1 MHKIQEKLLELSK
14 KVSLKGKSLREIGDL
29 VGVDNQPQKVKHHLA
44 QLEKKGFIDL
54 LGGSSNVR
62 RVEKTTGGLIP
73 IPILGTANC
82 GEANMFADGN
92 IEGYLKV
99 SPTMLKKKNNIFAIR
114 ATGFSMNKANVNGES
129 IDQGDFVI
137 VDSENKNPRSGDYV
151 LSIIDGVANI
161 KKINIDET
169 RKQIVLLPES
179 SKDYSPIYIHAAD
192 SDCYYVGGKVLQV
205 IKKPK

>member
-1 MHKIQEKLLELSK
+1 MHQIQEKLLELSK
-14 KVSLKGKSLREIGDL
+14 KLSLKGKSLREIGDL
-29 VGVDNQPQKVKHHLA
+29 VGVTNQPQKIKHHLA

-54 LGGSSNVR
+54 LGGGSNVR
-62 RVEKTTGGLIP
+62 RVEKSTGGLIP
-73 IPILGTANC
+73 VPILGTANC
-82 GEANMFADGN
+82 GEASMFADDN

-137 VDSENKNPRSGDYV
+137 VDSENKNPNSGDYV
-151 LSIIDGVANI
+151 LSVIDGVANI
-161 KKINIDET
+161 KKINIDEK
-169 RKQIVLLPES
+169 RKQIVLLSES
-179 SKDYSPIYIHAAD
+179 SKDYSPIYIHAED

-205 IKKPK
+205 IKKPR

>member
-14 KVSLKGKSLREIGDL
+14 KVNLKGKSLREIGEL

-54 LGGSSNVR
+54 LGGGSNIR
-62 RVEKTTGGLIP
+62 RVEKSMGGLIP
-73 IPILGTANC
+73 VPILGTADC
-82 GEANMFADGN
+82 GEASMFADGN

-137 VDSENKNPRSGDYV
+137 VDSENKNPRNGDYV

-161 KKINIDET
+161 KKINIDEK
-169 RKQIVLLPES
+169 RKQIVLLSES
-179 SKDYSPIYIHAAD
+179 SKDYLPIYIHAED
-192 SDCYYVGGKVLQV
+192 SSCYYVGGKVLQV

>member
-14 KVSLKGKSLREIGDL
+14 KVNLKVKSLREIGEL

-54 LGGSSNVR
+54 LGGGSNIR
-62 RVEKTTGGLIP
+62 RVEKSMGGLIP
-73 IPILGTANC
+73 VPILGTADC
-82 GEANMFADGN
+82 GEASMFADGN

-137 VDSENKNPRSGDYV
+137 VDSENKNPRNGDYV

-161 KKINIDET
+161 KKINIDEK
-169 RKQIVLLPES
+169 RKQIVLLSES
-179 SKDYSPIYIHAAD
+179 SKDYSPIYIHAED
-192 SDCYYVGGKVLQV
+192 SGCYYVGGKVLQV

>member
-1 MHKIQEKLLELSK
+1 MHQIQEKLLELSK
-14 KVSLKGKSLREIGDL
+14 KMSLKGKSLREIGEL

-44 QLEKKGFIDL
+44 QLEKKGFVDI
-54 LGGSSNVR
+54 LGGGSDVR
-62 RVEKTTGGLIP
+62 RVEKATGGLIP
-73 IPILGTANC
+73 VPILGTANC
-82 GEANMFADGN
+82 GEARMFADDN

-99 SPTMLKKKNNIFAIR
+99 SPTMLKKRNNIFAIR

-137 VDSENKNPRSGDYV
+137 VDSENKNPHNGDYV

-161 KKINIDET
+161 KKIIIDDK
-169 RKQIVLLPES
+169 RQQIVLLSES
-179 SKDYSPIYIHAAD
+179 SKDYSPIYIHAED
-192 SDCYYVGGKVLQV
+192 SDCYSVGGKVLQV

>member
-1 MHKIQEKLLELSK
+1 MHQIQEKLLELSK
-14 KVSLKGKSLREIGDL
+14 KMSLKGKSLREIGEL

-44 QLEKKGFIDL
+44 QLEKKGFVAI
-54 LGGSSNVR
+54 LGGGSDVR
-62 RVEKTTGGLIP
+62 RVEKATGGLIP
-73 IPILGTANC
+73 VPILGTANC
-82 GEANMFADGN
+82 GEARMFADDN

-99 SPTMLKKKNNIFAIR
+99 SPTMLKKRNNIFAIR

-137 VDSENKNPRSGDYV
+137 VDSENKNPHNGDYV

-161 KKINIDET
+161 KKIIIDDK
-169 RKQIVLLPES
+169 RQQIVLLSES
-179 SKDYSPIYIHAAD
+179 SKDYSPIYIHAED
-192 SDCYYVGGKVLQV
+192 SDCYSVGGKVLQV

>member
-1 MHKIQEKLLELSK
+1 MHQIQEKLLELSK
-14 KVSLKGKSLREIGDL
+14 KMSLKGKSLREIGEL
-29 VGVDNQPQKVKHHLA
+29 VGVNNQPQKVKHHLA
-44 QLEKKGFIDL
+44 QLEKKGFVDI
-54 LGGSSNVR
+54 LGGGSDIR
-62 RVEKTTGGLIP
+62 RVEKAVGGLIP
-73 IPILGTANC
+73 VPILGTANC
-82 GEANMFADGN
+82 GEARMFADDN

-137 VDSENKNPRSGDYV
+137 VDSENKNPHNGDYV

-161 KKINIDET
+161 KKISIDDK
-169 RKQIVLLPES
+169 RQQIVLLSES
-179 SKDYSPIYIHAAD
+179 SKDYSPIYIHAED
-192 SDCYYVGGKVLQV
+192 SDCYSVGGKVLQV

>member
-1 MHKIQEKLLELSK
+1 MHQIQEKILELSRK
-14 KVSLKGKSLREIGDL
+14 MSLRGKSLREIGEL

-54 LGGSSNVR
+54 LGGSSDVR
-62 RVEKTTGGLIP
+62 RVEKSTGGLIP
-73 IPILGTANC
+73 VPILGTANC
-82 GEANMFADGN
+82 GEARMFADDN

-137 VDSENKNPRSGDYV
+137 VDSENKNPHNGDYV

-161 KKINIDET
+161 KKINIDEK
-169 RKQIVLLPES
+169 RQQIVLLSES
-179 SKDYSPIYIHAAD
+179 SKDYSPIYIHAED
-192 SDCYYVGGKVLQV
+192 HDCYSVGGKVLQV
-205 IKKPK
+205 IKRPK